1 MEGDALHVI
10 SQRPRRFTLVADHPL
25 QAIVNQYWRQ
35 TWLTRGAPFPR
46 PRRDWLLDLP
56 DGDVTWHLMDASLPD
71 LG

>member
-56 DGDVTWHLMDASLPD
+56 D
-71 LG
+71 